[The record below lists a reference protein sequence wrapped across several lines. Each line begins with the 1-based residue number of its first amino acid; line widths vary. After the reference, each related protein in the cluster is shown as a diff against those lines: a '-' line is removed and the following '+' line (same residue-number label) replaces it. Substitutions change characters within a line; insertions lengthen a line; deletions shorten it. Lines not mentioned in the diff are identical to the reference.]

1 MMKIRLTLLALF
13 LFSTSQSTM
22 ADINVPT
29 LPQHKDQTHQ
39 SEDSGNVIFHGSV
52 YASPCVLAPESRLQ
66 TVDLG
71 EMSAGT
77 FHQSGDRSLPAQVR
91 VEFRDCLKGASQA
104 RDSGSAKTIGD
115 NKHSYTNNA
124 EQAVQM
130 TMVGD
135 SDENNSQ
142 LLHLTGTTSGAGIR
156 LLDTN
161 QRAMDINQTQS
172 PFLVKSGDSSQIF
185 HAALESTGQTVT
197 AGHFNGLLRLKME
210 YQ

>member
-1 MMKIRLTLLALF
+1 MKIRLTLLALF